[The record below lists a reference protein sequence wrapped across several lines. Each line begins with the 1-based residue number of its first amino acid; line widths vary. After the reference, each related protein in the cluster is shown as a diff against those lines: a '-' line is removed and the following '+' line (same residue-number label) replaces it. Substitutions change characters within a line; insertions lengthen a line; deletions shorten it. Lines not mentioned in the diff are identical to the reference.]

1 MAKEKEQKLRGSIAS
16 MEKVL
21 VAFSGGVDSTYLLHI
36 AREVLGPKNV
46 LAVIAQ
52 TPTYPKVEIVEA
64 IRIAD
69 GMEIKCRLIETE
81 EFQDE
86 NFVSNPADRCYY
98 CKKELFAKL
107 KELADEN
114 GIGYVLD
121 GSNVNDFSDVRPGS
135 RAKQEFGV
143 RSPLQEVDL
152 SKAEIRELSK
162 EAGLPTWDKPSMAC
176 LSSRIPY
183 GTRITKDVLV
193 RIDEAEKFIRSLGLK
208 QVRVRHH
215 DVMARIEVEPEEI
228 VMMLHDSVREKI
240 TKKLEQL
247 GYFFVTVDLKGY
259 RTGSLNE
266 PMIGEN
272 SGQID

>member
-1 MAKEKEQKLRGSIAS
+1 MSKEKEQKLKAS
-16 MEKVL
+16 VAAMGKVL
-21 VAFSGGVDSTYLLHI
+21 IAFSGGVDSAYLLSV
-36 AREVLGPKNV
+36 AKEVLGPDNV

-52 TPTYPKVEIVEA
+52 SPTYPREEIEEA

-69 GMEIKCRLIETE
+69 GLGIKCRLIDTE
-81 EFQDE
+81 EIDDE
-86 NFVSNPADRCYY
+86 NFVSNPTERCYY

-107 KELADEN
+107 KELADEK
-114 GIGYVLD
+114 GIEYVLD
-121 GSNVNDFSDVRPGS
+121 GSNANDLSDFRPGS
-135 RAKQEFGV
+135 RAKKEFGI

-152 SKAEIRELSK
+152 SKAEIRELSRQ
-162 EAGLPTWDKPSMAC
+162 AGLPTWDKPSMAC

-183 GTRITKDVLV
+183 GTRITKEVLLK
-193 RIDEAEKFIRSLGLK
+193 IGEAEKFIRSLGLK

-215 DVMARIEVEPEEI
+215 DFTARIEVGPDEI
-228 VMMLHDSVREKI
+228 PVVLRDSIREKI

-266 PMIGEN
+266 PLVGEN
-272 SGQID
+272 SGLID